1 MTYENFHHTTI
12 DQLISTQAKNFSDRT
27 FLRLN
32 DQTWTYAETDRV
44 AAALAAGLIN
54 LGLKQGDRLAIIL
67 PNVAEYVISIFAAAK
82 AGLIVVPINVR
93 RNKAE
98 VHTRLIKTGAAAL
111 ITDRSAVGPGNI
123 DHLTLAHEL
132 QINLPDLKH
141 IIGVNG
147 DIGAAISWKQ
157 LCASNAALPSLN
169 IKPADAA
176 AIVHTLGNS
185 GEPRGAV
192 LTHGGLMHNAA
203 TIASNLACTPD
214 DVFLGAVPFS
224 NSFGLAPTIL
234 ACAIAGAQLALLPA
248 YHPAEALRLI
258 EHAHVTIHHGV
269 PTMFALELN
278 QPDFKSSMCASLRT
292 GVISGAHC
300 PPDLA
305 ARVRDQMHCN
315 ISLAYGLTEASPA
328 VTMTHLDD
336 GPITATQTVGR
347 AMDGV
352 ELKVIDQAGEIL
364 PAGSEGEL
372 CVRGYNVMQ
381 GYWNDPKLSAQ
392 VIDADGWLHTGDLA
406 VIDPDG
412 PVKIVGRQGEVIN
425 RGGFK
430 LYPGTIEMVL
440 RSYPGVKEAAVVG
453 IPDVIFGELPI
464 ACVVRAAGADF
475 SASQLLSFA
484 AQNLTDYAVPDRVV
498 FFEALPRRGSGPVQK
513 DVLRERIRIRGHVWK
528 FGKNIDTDAIIP
540 ARHCNTADPRELS
553 LHCMEDA
560 DANFVKKMRRGDVIV
575 ADTNFGCG
583 SSREVAP
590 ITIKAAGVSAVIA
603 KSFARIFF
611 RNSINIGLPI
621 LECESA
627 VDGIAEGDEIE
638 VEPATG
644 TIRNLTRNETYHA
657 EPFPDFLQ
665 RIIDRGGLLAY
676 VEERLAERN

>member
-1 MTYENFHHTTI
+1 MTYESFHHTTI
-12 DQLISTQAKNFSDRT
+12 GDLLSTQTQHYADRV
-27 FLRLN
+27 FIRLN
-32 DQTWTYAETDRV
+32 DQTWTYAETDRL
-44 AAALAAGLIN
+44 AAALAAGLID
-54 LGLKQGDRLAIIL
+54 LGLRPGDRLAIIL
-67 PNVAEYVISIFAAAK
+67 PNVPAYVITIFAAAK
-82 AGLIVVPINVR
+82 AGLILVPINIR

-98 VHTRLIKTGAAAL
+98 VQTRLIKTGAAAL

-132 QINLPDLKH
+132 QINLPELKH
-141 IIGVNG
+141 IISLNG
-147 DIGAAISWKQ
+147 DSADTVSWQK
-157 LCASNAALPSLN
+157 LLTSSGTLPSAT
-169 IKPADAA
+169 KPDDPA
-176 AIVHTLGNS
+176 AIVHTLGNT

-203 TIASNLACTPD
+203 TIAANLACTSD
-214 DVFLGAVPFS
+214 DVFLGSVPFS

-234 ACAIAGAQLALLPA
+234 ACAVAGAQLALLPT
-248 YHPAEALRLI
+248 YHPAEALKLI
-258 EHAHVTIHHGV
+258 EQAHVTIHHGV

-278 QPDFKSSMCASLRT
+278 QPDFRSDACASLRT
-292 GVISGAHC
+292 GIMSGAHC
-300 PPDLA
+300 PSDLA

-347 AMDGV
+347 PLEGV
-352 ELKVIDQAGEIL
+352 TLKVIDTE
-364 PAGSEGEL
+364 GSIVPDGLEGEL

-381 GYWNDPKLSAQ
+381 GYWNDPKLTAQ
-392 VIDADGWLHTGDLA
+392 AIDAEGWLHTGDLA
-406 VIDPDG
+406 MIDPDG
-412 PVKIVGRQGEVIN
+412 PVKIVGRKGEVIN

-475 SASQLLSFA
+475 SASQLLVFA

-498 FFEALPRRGSGPVQK
+498 FFEALPRHLSGPVQK
-513 DVLRERIRIRGHVWK
+513 DLLRERIRIRGHVWK

-560 DANFVKKMRRGDVIV
+560 DADFVKKMRRGDVIV

-621 LECESA
+621 LECASA

-644 TIRNLTRNETYHA
+644 TIRNLTRGEIYHA

-676 VEERLAERN
+676 VEERLAAKN